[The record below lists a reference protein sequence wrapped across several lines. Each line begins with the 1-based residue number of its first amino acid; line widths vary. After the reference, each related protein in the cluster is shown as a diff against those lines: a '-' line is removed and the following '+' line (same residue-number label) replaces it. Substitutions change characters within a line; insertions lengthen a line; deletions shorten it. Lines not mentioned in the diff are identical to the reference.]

1 LCERGVRF
9 TNAFTPSPVC
19 SPARAC
25 LALGRDYHRSGV
37 WDNKG
42 NTPTDLPNYY
52 RNLRDAGYEVVGV
65 GKFDLHKADLDCGID
80 GSNLL
85 EEYGFTGGIDNEGKG
100 DAISSYNRNGKS
112 PTGPYMQFLLEEGL
126 VDTHFAMFEGFAGK
140 ARGLATPV
148 VTDLPDH
155 AYCDNW
161 VAENG
166 MRFLRDLPR
175 DKPWHLVVNFV
186 GPHSPFDVT
195 SAMRSR
201 WEDVEMPRPVDSNE
215 SDVEE
220 IEARRQ
226 NYAAM
231 LENIDEHIGHMID
244 LVEERGELDNTI
256 IVYASDHGEMLG
268 DHNRWSK
275 CVWYTPSAGIPMIA
289 AGPGIREGVCS
300 DALISLHDLNATFL
314 EAANAEPLPD
324 SDARSLWPLLEGS
337 VEQHRDYVLS
347 GLYDWRMV
355 FDGRYKLV
363 TGADP
368 SPLLYDFQED
378 PNEIENVA
386 DANPDV
392 VARLTRIL
400 ETERAGE
407 KE

>member
-1 LCERGVRF
+1 
-9 TNAFTPSPVC
+9 
-19 SPARAC
+19 
-25 LALGRDYHRSGV
+25 
-37 WDNKG
+37 
-42 NTPTDLPNYY
+42 
-52 RNLRDAGYEVVGV
+52 
-65 GKFDLHKADLDCGID
+65 
-80 GSNLL
+80 
-85 EEYGFTGGIDNEGKG
+85 
-100 DAISSYNRNGKS
+100 
-112 PTGPYMQFLLEEGL
+112 
-126 VDTHFAMFEGFAGK
+126 
-140 ARGLATPV
+140 
-148 VTDLPDH
+148 
-155 AYCDNW
+155 
-161 VAENG
+161 
-166 MRFLRDLPR
+166 
-175 DKPWHLVVNFV
+175 
-186 GPHSPFDVT
+186 
-195 SAMRSR
+195 
-201 WEDVEMPRPVDSNE
+201 
-215 SDVEE
+215 
-220 IEARRQ
+220 
-226 NYAAM
+226 
-231 LENIDEHIGHMID
+231 
-244 LVEERGELDNTI
+244 
-256 IVYASDHGEMLG
+256 
-268 DHNRWSK
+268 
-275 CVWYTPSAGIPMIA
+275 MIA